1 MASPI
6 LTLESKGKPHTIK
19 VNLDGNTARDLRLY
33 AVYAN
38 GSEDSVIRE
47 ALLYIFKMDSGFA
60 DWKNKPENLLE
71 NHRRTRRSTHLLT
84 QPHGVAE
91 ATKSGK

>member
-19 VNLDGNTARDLRLY
+19 VNLDGNTARDLRIY

-38 GSEDSVIRE
+38 GSEDSVVPE
-47 ALLYIFKMDSGFA
+47 SLLNIFNTDSGFA
-60 DWKNKPENLLE
+60 DWKNNPENLLK
-71 NHRRTRRSTHLLT
+71 NTRKTRRSAQSLT

-91 ATKSGK
+91 AAKVGK

>member
-1 MASPI
+1 MVSPI

-47 ALLYIFKMDSGFA
+47 ALLYIFKTDSGFA
-60 DWKNKPENLLE
+60 DWKSKPENLSE
-71 NHRRTRRSTHLLT
+71 NTRKARRSAQSLT

-91 ATKSGK
+91 AAKSGK